1 MCEERDEGR
10 GCACLAAAL
19 LAAVLAW
26 RLCLLGGG
34 VLAYLCV
41 SPKAM
46 LATLIRLISSVIV
59 FFWKTSERSKKS
71 SSFATWLVLPSP
83 IKCGKSVF
91 AKPVYQGEADMTAV
105 YG

>member
-10 GCACLAAAL
+10 GC
-19 LAAVLAW
+19 
-26 RLCLLGGG
+26 LLGCARLAVC

>member
-1 MCEERDEGR
+1 MCVQEGR
-10 GCACLAAAL
+10 GKVCVRRDEERRAACL
-19 LAAVLAW
+19 AVLAW
-26 RLCLLGGG
+26 RLCAC
-34 VLAYLCV
+34 VYLCV

-91 AKPVYQGEADMTAV
+91 ARPVYQGEADMTAE